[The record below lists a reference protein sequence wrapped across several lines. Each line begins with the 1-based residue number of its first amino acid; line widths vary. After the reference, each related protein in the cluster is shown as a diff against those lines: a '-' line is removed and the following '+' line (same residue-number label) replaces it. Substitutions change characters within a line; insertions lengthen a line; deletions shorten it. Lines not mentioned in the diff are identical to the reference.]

1 MKTYI
6 TKAEI
11 AAPTEWVWSILTN
24 EMPEDPTP
32 FGILKIEGTLAQ
44 GRRIKLWSEVSP
56 KRAFALKVEA
66 MDAPSSMVWRGGMP
80 FGLFTGTR
88 TFRLTSCGHTT
99 LFEMTE
105 TFSGPL
111 ARTIVRSIPDLTPS
125 FEKFAA
131 TLKAKAENHD

>member
-1 MKTYI
+1 MKTYTI
-6 TKAEI
+6 KAEI
-11 AAPTEWVWSILTN
+11 AAPTERVWSILIN
-24 EMPEDPTP
+24 DMLEDPTP

-44 GRRIKLWSEVSP
+44 GRRIKLWSELSP
-56 KRAFALKVEA
+56 KRAFVLKVEA
-66 MDAPSSMVWRGGMP
+66 MEAPSLMVWRGGMP

-88 TFRLTSCGHTT
+88 TFRLTDNGPTT
-99 LFEMTE
+99 RFEMTE

-111 ARTIVRSIPDLTPS
+111 ARKIVRSIPDLTPS